1 MIFKI
6 GYVIQ
11 ILFLLSCIYMAWRS
25 RRALNGLAN
34 VMLILYAFLIIRRLD
49 DMARNPE
56 DVGIFIL
63 SSIVVLFV
71 TLENWKIYKARHIY
85 EFYLR
90 NRQKRIAEYESMR
103 EKSERTIGKWSD

>member
-71 TLENWKIYKARHIY
+71 TLENLKIYRARDVY
-85 EFYLR
+85 ALYLR
-90 NRQKRIAEYESMR
+90 NRQERIESLEEMR
-103 EKSERTIGKWSD
+103 AKSERTIGKWSD